1 MTMTI
6 MTTMTIIIAFLLM
19 HRSLFIHCTTGR

>member
-1 MTMTI
+1 